1 MSRARVILW
10 KEVLDLSRDR
20 RTLAS
25 TVLLPLLGLP
35 LLAALTGV
43 LTGFSVVKVGVFYEE
58 EQVEDLAEWFA
69 GQLRELL
76 GKSGIPANVTVARGI
91 PGSLAGYDVVVAFPE
106 GFAANYSSIDKV
118 AWVRVS
124 VLVGSPAADAA
135 KRAAESVVRYLSA
148 WLAGERVK
156 TLAGMAGV
164 EVDPGA
170 VLNPV
175 RVYLGYHRI
184 SGAPAPPEAVEV
196 AETARLLEF
205 ALFFAVNPAIIYVS
219 DAIVGERE
227 RKTIESL
234 LVAAGSRR
242 SLLTG
247 KIVASVLLGLIAAAA
262 DTVGV
267 LVYFRMLQVV
277 GVKLSLSLVAV
288 HAGVTA
294 LLVVMTASLIA
305 PIAARSG
312 SVRAAQSSSFL
323 LLMVALA
330 VYFTAFTVDFLKLE
344 RWVRLVLCA
353 IPFTHPAMVIHN
365 YVLGNYAAAAL
376 HALVAAAFTGASI
389 IVAAKAFDSEKLI
402 LIRK

>member
-1 MSRARVILW
+1 MSKAKVILW

-43 LTGFSVVKVGVFYEE
+43 LTGFSVVKIGVFYEE
-58 EQVEDLAEWFA
+58 DQVGDLAEWFA
-69 GQLRELL
+69 GQLRDLL
-76 GKSGIPANVTVARGI
+76 ERGGIPANVTVAKGV
-91 PGSLAGYDVVVAFPE
+91 PGSLAGYDVVVVFPE
-106 GFAANYSSIDKV
+106 GFAANYTSIDRI
-118 AWVRVS
+118 AWVKVS

-148 WLAGERVK
+148 WLAGERVE
-156 TLAGMAGV
+156 TLASMAGV
-164 EVDPGA
+164 EVDSAA

-175 RVYLGYHRI
+175 RVYLGYHRLT
-184 SGAPAPPEAVEV
+184 GAPAPPEAAEV

-205 ALFFAVNPAIIYVS
+205 ALFFAANPAIIYVS

-267 LVYFRMLQVV
+267 LVYFKMLQVV
-277 GVKLSLSLVAV
+277 GVKLSPSLIAV

-294 LLVVMTASLIA
+294 LLVVMTASLVA

-312 SVRAAQSSSFL
+312 SVRAAQASSFL

-330 VYFTAFTVDFLKLE
+330 VYFAAFTVDFLKLE
-344 RWVRLVLCA
+344 RWVRLVLYA

-365 YVLGNYAAAAL
+365 YVLGNYSAAGL
-376 HALVAAAFTGASI
+376 HALAAAAFTAASI
-389 IVAAKAFDSEKLI
+389 MMAARAFDSEKLI
-402 LIRK
+402 LIRR